1 MANESS
7 DRIMTGRAWREF
19 CDTIQGAGQ
28 AIASEGSPD
37 TLLDRAEGYRYLS
50 RLVRAALE
58 TFVEYADPLAPVLH
72 RPIHETAKIGA
83 DNPDNYYQHATLS
96 GRCEYRIRGRRRTI
110 HYLDFSTQT
119 RGVASSGA
127 TKQTGHLEGSTLKID
142 PDGSFEIT
150 LSCDPKD
157 GNWLPMEPET
167 ETLIVRQTFL
177 DRENEVPAELHIERI
192 GGDGKP
198 TPLTAEALDKGLA
211 AAAGLVVGCSS
222 LFSGWAR
229 GFQSHTNELPRFDDS
244 ISMAAGGDPNICY
257 YHSYW
262 KLAPDEALVIEVT
275 PPECSSWNFQLDNH
289 WMESLDYRY
298 FRISINK
305 HTAAYRD
312 DGSVQITVA
321 HRDPGTDNWIETA
334 GHDRGTMCFRWIGAK
349 EHPQPRTRVVKV
361 SEFEHGG

>member
-7 DRIMTGRAWREF
+7 DRIMSGRAWREF
-19 CDTIQGAGQ
+19 CDTIQSAGQ

-37 TLLDRAEGYRYLS
+37 TPLDRAEGYRYLS
-50 RLVRAALE
+50 RLVRVALE
-58 TFVEYADPLAPVLH
+58 AFVEYADPLAPVLH

-83 DNPDNYYQHATLS
+83 DNPDNSYQHATLS
-96 GRCEYRIRGRRRTI
+96 GRYEYRIRGRRRTI
-110 HYLDFSTQT
+110 HYLDFATQT

-150 LSCDPKD
+150 LSCDPKH

-177 DRENEVPAELHIERI
+177 DRENEVPADLHIERI

-222 LFSGWAR
+222 LFSGWAL

-262 KLAPDEALVIEVT
+262 KLAPDEALMIEVT

-312 DGSVQITVA
+312 DGS
-321 HRDPGTDNWIETA
+321 G
-334 GHDRGTMCFRWIGAK
+334 
-349 EHPQPRTRVVKV
+349 
-361 SEFEHGG
+361 